1 MRLDS
6 DVLSNYW
13 GCRDGVRLF
22 LIEWNTVK
30 RSCLAR
36 LMTFI
41 SLFEKEIRKNNVA

>member
-22 LIEWNTVK
+22 SYRMEHGQKVVSYPADDLYLSFRERNPK
-30 RSCLAR
+30 
-36 LMTFI
+36 
-41 SLFEKEIRKNNVA
+41 K